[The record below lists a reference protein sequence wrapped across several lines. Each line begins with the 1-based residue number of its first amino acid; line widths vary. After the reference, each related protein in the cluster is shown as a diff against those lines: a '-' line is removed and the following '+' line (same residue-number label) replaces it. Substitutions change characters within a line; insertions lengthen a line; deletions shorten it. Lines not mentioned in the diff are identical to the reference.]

1 MEEKNKAPVISPLF
15 WLFRPLPPTRIYWRR
30 WCRNFLKQFKN
41 FRIYK
46 ELYEKPWKRDWVAKV
61 VFLIEMLLTFGGR
74 YNCFF
79 WDTRMKILRLLN
91 FNMLF
96 QLVHWTVFVFT
107 ESRSRV
113 QVMQRAYCHPSG
125 YQKHRQQHKSQEITT
140 ARAKIIFNNVRLSVF
155 SLCPNTVARK
165 KRGKTC
171 CSNNFQGTN
180 LWVGRVW
187 PANA

>member
-1 MEEKNKAPVISPLF
+1 MSKFS
-15 WLFRPLPPTRIYWRR
+15 
-30 WCRNFLKQFKN
+30 KQFKN
-41 FRIYK
+41 FKIYK
-46 ELYEKPWKRDWVAKV
+46 ELFEKPWKRDWVAKV
-61 VFLIEMLLTFGGR
+61 VFLIEVLLTFGGR

-107 ESRSRV
+107 ESRSRD

-125 YQKHRQQHKSQEITT
+125 YQKHRQQHKPQEITT
-140 ARAKIIFNNVRLSVF
+140 ARTKIVFNNVRLSVF

-171 CSNNFQGTN
+171 CSNNFQGHELMSRTC
-180 LWVGRVW
+180 LACERLISKS
-187 PANA
+187 